1 MSRLATAGDNG
12 WDRSACAGS
21 PYCPPRCPRFVD
33 KEGDKWILR
42 PAGEHDLDRLVAF
55 YDAFGP
61 ADRSMGIPPAVDHRR
76 RSWIET
82 LLAEGHNIVAEDDD
96 GVVGHVAYTPAEA
109 DRPELAVFVHPERQS
124 RGIGTELCAQAAAA
138 AVDADR
144 AALELHVDQ
153 RNRAA
158 VAVYRR
164 LGFEVIDAD
173 HTMQMALELDE
184 SVAATVCAPPAD
196 RS

>member
-1 MSRLATAGDNG
+1 MNESATAGDDG
-12 WDRSACAGS
+12 WDSSACTGS
-21 PYCPPRCPRFVD
+21 PYCRPRCPRFID
-33 KEGDKWILR
+33 KQGGAWTLR
-42 PAGEHDLDRLVAF
+42 PAKEDDTDRLIEL

-82 LLAEGHNIVAEDDD
+82 LLAEGHNIIAEGGDRV
-96 GVVGHVAYTPAEA
+96 GGHVVYTPAEA
-109 DRPELAVFVHPERQS
+109 DRPELAVFVHPALQD

-138 AVDADR
+138 AVEADR
-144 AALELHVDQ
+144 TALELHVDQ

-173 HTMQMALELDE
+173 HTLEMALELDE
-184 SVAATVCAPPAD
+184 SVAANVCAPPAD
-196 RS
+196 RR

>member
-1 MSRLATAGDNG
+1 MNEPATAGNDG
-12 WDRSACAGS
+12 WDSSACAGS
-21 PYCPPRCPRFVD
+21 PYCQPRCPRFVD
-33 KEGDKWILR
+33 KTGKAWTLR
-42 PAGEHDLDRLVAF
+42 PAGETDTDRLVEL

-82 LLAEGHNIVAEDDD
+82 LLAEGYNIVAEDSDRL
-96 GVVGHVAYTPAEA
+96 GGHVAYTPAEA
-109 DRPELAVFVHPERQS
+109 DRPELAVFVHPALQD

-138 AVDADR
+138 AVESDR
-144 AALELHVDQ
+144 TALELHVDQ

-164 LGFEVIDAD
+164 LGFEVVDAD
-173 HTMQMALELDE
+173 HTLEMALELDE
-184 SVAATVCAPPAD
+184 SVAANVCAPPAD

>member
-1 MSRLATAGDNG
+1 MSGLATAACGG
-12 WDRSACAGS
+12 WDSSACTGT
-21 PYCPPRCPRFVD
+21 PHCPPRCPRFVD

-42 PAGEHDLDRLVAF
+42 PAGDDDLDRLVGF
-55 YDAFGP
+55 YDDFGP

-82 LLAEGHNIVAEDDD
+82 LLAEGHNIVAEGTD
-96 GVVGHVAYTPAEA
+96 GLVGHVAYTPAED
-109 DRPELAVFVHPERQS
+109 DRPELAVFVHPEQQD

-144 AALELHVDQ
+144 TAIELHVDQ

-164 LGFEVIDAD
+164 LGFEVVDAD
-173 HTMQMALELDE
+173 HTLHMALELDE
-184 SVAATVCAPPAD
+184 SIAADVCAPPAD
-196 RS
+196 RP

>member
-1 MSRLATAGDNG
+1 MNGLATADNK
-12 WDRSACAGS
+12 WDGSAYTGS
-21 PYCPPRCPRFVD
+21 PCCPRFVD
-33 KEGDKWILR
+33 AEGDRWTLR
-42 PAGEHDLDRLVAF
+42 PAGEHDLDRVVAL
-55 YDAFGP
+55 YDDFGP
-61 ADRSMGIPPAVDHRR
+61 ADRSMGIPPATDHRR

-82 LLAEGHNIVAEDDD
+82 LLAEGHNIVAE
-96 GVVGHVAYTPAEA
+96 GAEGLVGHVVYTPAED
-109 DRPELAVFVHPERQS
+109 DRPELAVFVHPNRQN

-144 AALELHVDQ
+144 TALELHVDQ

-164 LGFEVIDAD
+164 LGFEVVNAD
-173 HTMQMALELDE
+173 QTMQMALELDE
-184 SVAATVCAPPAD
+184 SVAATVCSSPAE

>member
-164 LGFEVIDAD
+164 LGFEVVDAD

>member
-164 LGFEVIDAD
+164 LGFEVVDAD
-173 HTMQMALELDE
+173 HTMQMTLELDE

>member
-1 MSRLATAGDNG
+1 MSGSATAGDNG
-12 WDRSACAGS
+12 WDSSACTGS

-42 PAGEHDLDRLVAF
+42 PAGEQDLDRLVAF

-61 ADRSMGIPPAVDHRR
+61 ADRSMGIPPATDHRR

-82 LLAEGHNIVAEDDD
+82 LLAEGHNIVAEGDDRL
-96 GVVGHVAYTPAEA
+96 VGHVAYTPAEA
-109 DRPELAVFVHPERQS
+109 DRPELAVFVHPERQD

-138 AVDADR
+138 GVAADR

-164 LGFEVIDAD
+164 LGFEVVDAD
-173 HTMQMALELDE
+173 HTMHMALELDE
-184 SVAATVCAPPAD
+184 AVAANVCAPPAD

>member
-12 WDRSACAGS
+12 WDRSVCTGS

-33 KEGDKWILR
+33 TEGDRWILR

-138 AVDADR
+138 AINADR

-164 LGFEVIDAD
+164 LGFEVVDAD

>member
-1 MSRLATAGDNG
+1 MTGVQT
-12 WDRSACAGS
+12 CAL
-21 PYCPPRCPRFVD
+21 PIY
-33 KEGDKWILR
+33 
-42 PAGEHDLDRLVAF
+42 
-55 YDAFGP
+55 AFGP

-164 LGFEVIDAD
+164 LGFEVVDAD

>member
-1 MSRLATAGDNG
+1 MGESATDGSDG
-12 WDRSACAGS
+12 WDSSACAGS
-21 PYCPPRCPRFVD
+21 PYCRARCPRFVD
-33 KEGDKWILR
+33 KQGETWTLR
-42 PAGEHDLDRLVAF
+42 GADEPDTDRLVEL

-82 LLAEGHNIVAEDDD
+82 LLAEGHNIVAEGDD

-109 DRPELAVFVHPERQS
+109 DRPELAVFVHPALQD

-138 AVDADR
+138 AVEADR

-164 LGFEVIDAD
+164 LGFEVVDAD
-173 HTMQMALELDE
+173 HTLEMALELDE

>member
-12 WDRSACAGS
+12 WDNSACTGS
-21 PYCPPRCPRFVD
+21 SYCPPRCPRFVD
-33 KEGDKWILR
+33 TEGDKWILR

-55 YDAFGP
+55 YEDFGP
-61 ADRSMGIPPAVDHRR
+61 ADRSMGIPPATDHRR

-82 LLAEGHNIVAEDDD
+82 LLAEGYNIVAE
-96 GVVGHVAYTPAEA
+96 GAEGLVGHVAYTPAED
-109 DRPELAVFVHPERQS
+109 DRPELAVFVHPDRQN

-138 AVDADR
+138 AVEADR

-164 LGFEVIDAD
+164 LGFEVVNAD
-173 HTMQMALELDE
+173 QTMQMALELDE
-184 SVAATVCAPPAD
+184 SVAANVCTPPGERA
-196 RS
+196 

>member
-1 MSRLATAGDNG
+1 MNESATAGDDG
-12 WDRSACAGS
+12 WDNSACTGS
-21 PYCPPRCPRFVD
+21 PYCRPRCPRFVD
-33 KEGDKWILR
+33 KQGGTWTLR
-42 PAGEHDLDRLVAF
+42 PAGETDLERLVEL

-82 LLAEGHNIVAEDDD
+82 LLSEGHNIVAEGSD
-96 GVVGHVAYTPAEA
+96 GLVGHVVYTPGDD
-109 DRPELAVFVHPERQS
+109 DRPELAVFVHPDRQD
-124 RGIGTELCAQAAAA
+124 RGIGTELCAQAAAH
-138 AVDADR
+138 AVEADCT
-144 AALELHVDQ
+144 ALELHVDQ

-164 LGFEVIDAD
+164 LGFEVVDAD
-173 HTMQMALELDE
+173 HTLHMALELDE

-196 RS
+196 RP